1 MTPMSLQNTIKA
13 TQFSASEARAR
24 TRAIFD
30 AALQHSKYLDEP
42 NFTTIHP
49 EDLRHIA
56 KLYDQQ
62 FFDGQLLPLAE
73 KTGLTFRLSQRMT
86 KAGGTTTKRRWRRG
100 VVPNKAQ
107 YEIAVSTTLL
117 YQTFQDVK
125 RPIMM
130 SGIQC
135 ATRLEA
141 LQRVMEHEMVHLIEL
156 LLWDDSSC
164 SAKRFHR
171 IAHNFFVHTEH
182 KHTLVTQ
189 QERAYTRFGIR
200 TGDVVSF
207 LYEGKQLVGF
217 VNRITRRAT
226 VLVRDPGGA
235 RYSNGHRYAK
245 YYIPIEKLTRVDD
258 HPGRRAA
265 RA

>member
-1 MTPMSLQNTIKA
+1 MSLLKTIKA
-13 TQFSASEARAR
+13 THLSPPEVRAR
-24 TRAIFD
+24 TGQIFD
-30 AALQHSKYLDEP
+30 TVLNHSKYLDAP
-42 NFTTIHP
+42 NFTSIHP
-49 EDLRHIA
+49 DDLRRLTE
-56 KLYDQQ
+56 LYDQQ

-100 VVPNKAQ
+100 AVPNKAQ

-117 YQTFQDVK
+117 YQTFQDVE

-135 ATRLEA
+135 GTRLEA
-141 LQRVMEHEMVHLIEL
+141 LQRVMEHEIVHLIEL

-164 SAKRFHR
+164 SATRFHR
-171 IAHNFFVHTEH
+171 IANNFFIHTEH

-189 QERAYTRFGIR
+189 QERAYARFGIR

-207 LYEGKQLVGF
+207 LYEGRQLVGF

-226 VLVRDPGGA
+226 VLVRDPKGE

-245 YYIPIEKLTRVDD
+245 YYIPIEKLTRLDD
-258 HPGRRAA
+258 HRGRRAA
-265 RA
+265 GA